1 MRALTTLIYMLLAA
15 LLASQA
21 VADTEL
27 RKRFTDDELV
37 EILKQDGYGAVGIL
51 KPGIVRVKING
62 RSYLLLNNNDGDL
75 QTVYIIGGV
84 ELTSD
89 DINEW
94 NRGKRLSRA
103 YLDDDNDPVLE
114 SDLLANA
121 GMTPEHVT
129 EFFRVFVGS
138 VDAFRDFV
146 IQHDRG

>member
-146 IQHDRG
+146 IRHDRG